1 MEEHIPSGGTN
12 GACIDCLTE
21 QMDLLHIPGSQQT
34 KLDIKSCNVLL
45 EQVTKIMVKGVS
57 SRMVLKVFMDK
68 NITRP
73 HTSHPPTPQ

>member
-21 QMDLLHIPGSQQT
+21 QMDLQHIPGSQQT
-34 KLDIKSCNVLL
+34 KFDIKSCNVLL

-57 SRMVLKVFMDK
+57 SRMVLKVFMDT